1 MLPDMPARDRA
12 LAVLVAVL
20 WGLNFT
26 AIHLQLEQFPPF
38 LLVALRFAL
47 IAVPTVL
54 LVRRPAAPWRW
65 VLLYGLGFGVLQFLF
80 LYLAMDS
87 GMPTGLASLV
97 LQSSAPFTV
106 VLAAALLRERIS
118 ARQGLGVAVAVVGLG
133 GIALHRAGLDG
144 GATLLPVVLTLCG
157 GLGWAVGNLGNR
169 LAMRAAP
176 GEPLRLLLWM
186 SVVPPL
192 PMLAAS
198 LVVEGPERIAASFEG
213 LASTQGLLAIGG
225 LLYTVLVGTL
235 LGSGLWTALMGR
247 HPSSTVAPFS
257 MLVPVVGIAASWLLL
272 REPTPLVEIAWG
284 AIVVGG
290 VLLGSTRGVPP
301 WWPGRSREPTTGQP
315 TTGEPASAQPGT
327 VQTVTGQPTTVQRAT
342 GRPATGQPA
351 TGTTSAVATAATP
364 SPRPVSPSPSV
375 VVADSVTG
383 APAADDSAASAS
395 ARR

>member
-1 MLPDMPARDRA
+1 MPARDRA

-26 AIHLQLEQFPPF
+26 AIHLSLEQFPPF
-38 LLVALRFAL
+38 LLVALRFAV

-54 LVRRPAAPWRW
+54 LVRRPTAPWRW
-65 VLLYGLGFGVLQFLF
+65 VLLYGAGFGVLQFLF

-106 VLAAALLRERIS
+106 VLASALLRERIS
-118 ARQGLGVAVAVVGLG
+118 ARQAVGVAVAVLGLG
-133 GIALHRAGLDG
+133 GIAVHRAGLDG
-144 GATLLPVVLTLCG
+144 GATLLPVLLTLCG

-198 LVVEGPERIAASFEG
+198 WVVEGPDRIAAAFDD
-213 LASTQGLLAIGG
+213 LTSTRALLAVGG

-235 LGSGLWTALMGR
+235 LGSGIWTALMGR

-257 MLVPVVGIAASWLLL
+257 MLVPVVGITASWLLL
-272 REPTPLVEIAWG
+272 REPTPPVELVWG
-284 AIVVGG
+284 AVVVGG
-290 VLLGSTRGVPP
+290 VLLGSTRGVPR
-301 WWPGRSREPTTGQP
+301 WVRSVRRGRQGPQP
-315 TTGEPASAQPGT
+315 
-327 VQTVTGQPTTVQRAT
+327 V
-342 GRPATGQPA
+342 
-351 TGTTSAVATAATP
+351 GTTSAVASAATP
-364 SPRPVSPSPSV
+364 SPRPVRPSPSV
-375 VVADSVTG
+375 VVAETVTG

>member
-1 MLPDMPARDRA
+1 MTARDRA

-106 VLAAALLRERIS
+106 VLAAALLRERIT
-118 ARQGLGVAVAVVGLG
+118 ARQGVGVAVAVVGLG

-198 LVVEGPERIAASFEG
+198 LVVEGPERIAASFDG
-213 LASTQGLLAIGG
+213 LATTQGMLAIGG
-225 LLYTVLVGTL
+225 LLYTVLIGTL

-257 MLVPVVGIAASWLLL
+257 MLVPVAGIAASWLLL

-284 AIVVGG
+284 VVVVGG
-290 VLLGSTRGVPP
+290 VLLGSTRGAPR
-301 WWPGRSREPTTGQP
+301 WWPGGSR
-315 TTGEPASAQPGT
+315 
-327 VQTVTGQPTTVQRAT
+327 
-342 GRPATGQPA
+342 QPA

-375 VVADSVTG
+375 VVADTVTG